1 MIHLSCCRQS
11 DSGEGWIVAQNG
23 NRVADDVQRSQMAR
37 EIAADLP
44 IKEGCRFGIT
54 SKRCTLKGWL
64 IPDNKDHFGRYSTTI
79 FFVRYEKDD
88 LPSDICAA
96 LMLNLKS
103 IGVILNEELQSS
115 LLSEVKASLKKKQ
128 LSMIILSAFAITA
141 LILIIVGILF
151 K

>member
-23 NRVADDVQRSQMAR
+23 NRVTDAVQRSQMAK

-44 IKEGCRFGIT
+44 IKAGCRFGI
-54 SKRCTLKGWL
+54 SSRRCTLKGWL

-79 FFVRYEKDD
+79 FLVRYGKDD
-88 LPSDICAA
+88 LPNDICDA
-96 LMLNLKS
+96 LMLNLNS

-115 LLSEVKASLKKKQ
+115 LLGEVKTSLKKTQ
-128 LSMIILSAFAITA
+128 LSMIILLAFAIVA
-141 LILIIVGILF
+141 LVLIAVGILF

>member
-1 MIHLSCCRQS
+1 MSCCRQS
-11 DSGEGWIVAQNG
+11 DSGEGWIVVQNG

-44 IKEGCRFGIT
+44 IKEGCRFGIS

-79 FFVRYEKDD
+79 FLVRYGKDD
-88 LPSDICAA
+88 LPNDICDA
-96 LMLNLKS
+96 LMLNLNS

-115 LLSEVKASLKKKQ
+115 LLSEINTSLKKKP
-128 LSMIILSAFAITA
+128 LSMIIFLAFVIVA
-141 LILIIVGILF
+141 LVSIAAGILF
-151 K
+151 R